1 MNHAEFVLPAY
12 ALGVLVPLW
21 FAAGAATRLR
31 RAKQRLAA
39 LEPERRPERRVG
51 RETP

>member
-21 FAAGAATRLR
+21 FAAGATTRLR
-31 RAKQRLAA
+31 RAKRRLAA
-39 LEPERRPERRVG
+39 LQPERRPERHAE
-51 RETP
+51 REAQ